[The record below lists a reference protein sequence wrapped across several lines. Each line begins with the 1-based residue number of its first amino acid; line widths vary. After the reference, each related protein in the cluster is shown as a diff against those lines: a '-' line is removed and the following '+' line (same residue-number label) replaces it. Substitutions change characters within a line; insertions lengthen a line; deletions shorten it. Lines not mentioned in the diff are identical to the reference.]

1 MPELPEVETVR
12 LTLKNQIIGEEIN
25 NVQVLCNRIIGDTNP
40 EFFIKTLIHEHFR
53 DIKRYGKYLIFIL
66 DHVSIISHLR
76 MEGKYFLK
84 NVDDEIIKH
93 EHIIFNFTS
102 GRSLRYHDTRKFG
115 QMHLVPTTTFDEIM
129 TYDELKKLGK
139 EANDK
144 TLDNIY
150 LYDKLKNRHD
160 VIKTALLDQS
170 VIAGLGNI
178 YVDEVLYLSK
188 INPNTKSNYITLF
201 DAKNIVSNSKII
213 LDNAIKQGGT
223 TIRSYT
229 SSLGVTGRFQQ
240 ELNVHTLVSKPC
252 KRCNTL
258 IIKDKVGG
266 RGTYYC
272 PNCQKLKPYIVGIT
286 GTIGSGKSSISSYLK
301 KLGYI
306 IIDADIISK
315 KISEEEKVKS
325 KIKDVFGDEYVVSNK
340 LNRQRL
346 ANLIFKDEEKRNEL
360 NNILHPLIKEE
371 MIEEINQVNNNI
383 VFLDVPLLFET
394 SFYELINASIMFYT
408 KKDINIKRLSN
419 RNNISLVDA
428 KMMIEAQ
435 MDGEIKKTYATY
447 VIDNSDTLEL
457 SYKQTD
463 KILKLLEAKYHVR

>member
-394 SFYELINASIMFYT
+394 SFYELINASIMVYT